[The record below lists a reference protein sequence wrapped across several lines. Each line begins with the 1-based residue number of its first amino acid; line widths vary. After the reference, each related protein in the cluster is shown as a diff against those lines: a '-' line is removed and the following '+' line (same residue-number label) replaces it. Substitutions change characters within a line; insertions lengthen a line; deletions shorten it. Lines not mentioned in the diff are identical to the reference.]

1 MILVDSGVGIDFFRE
16 RPPPWPTSRWPM
28 ADLVTCPPRAG
39 SMKPKPRSSFQDVMV
54 PSNRMGIVLLECSEA
69 ASRGLFVK
77 Y

>member
-1 MILVDSGVGIDFFRE
+1 
-16 RPPPWPTSRWPM
+16 M

-39 SMKPKPRSSFQDVMV
+39 SMKPKPRSSFQDLMV
-54 PSNRMGIVLLECSEA
+54 PSNRMGIEWREYSDA

>member
-1 MILVDSGVGIDFFRE
+1 MRELRPGRLIVQGCEWRLPTGNGINPRLDSGVR
-16 RPPPWPTSRWPM
+16 
-28 ADLVTCPPRAG
+28 G
-39 SMKPKPRSSFQDVMV
+39 SMKPKPRSSCQDLMV